1 MITWYTK
8 DTIQGKCPGFAT
20 LLLILAVFL
29 WDRWRELSPHEVTLD
44 MSGLDCLDRFGLAN
58 FVLSFDRLSQ
68 QTLWKPHDL
77 ENEKLFSLQ
86 LWVDEHSPKYPP
98 DPTQNVAS
106 RFPFL
111 AFPRRIINFNTLSF
125 MIWGTVSDCCSNI
138 IVVQE
143 FLTGISK
150 IVTNSSWLG
159 LRPVLLEYFNS

>member
-20 LLLILAVFL
+20 LLLILEVF
-29 WDRWRELSPHEVTLD
+29 WSDRCSELSPHEVTLERF
-44 MSGLDCLDRFGLAN
+44 GFDCLDRFCLPN
-58 FVLSFDRLSQ
+58 FVLSLDRLSQ
-68 QTLWKPHDL
+68 QTLWNPHDL

-86 LWVDEHSPKYPP
+86 LWMVEHSPKYPP

-111 AFPRRIINFNTLSF
+111 AFPRRISNFITASF
-125 MIWGTVSDCCSNI
+125 MIWGTVSDCCSNL

-150 IVTNSSWLG
+150 IVTNSTWLG
-159 LRPVLLEYFNS
+159 LGPQLL